1 MNILDDTILIMDDE
15 PHILDWLVEYL
26 ESKKYKIRQVVDVA
40 EAMHELENNKFRVVI
55 LDLNVPAPG
64 EYKEKLKN
72 LDSVFQEFRGLYV
85 AQEAR
90 SKGHRSKQVIVYSVH
105 DSPRVAEICEKIRV
119 NYLIKGRPRQFK
131 KELDEILNYD
141 PTKAGQ

>member
-26 ESKKYKIRQVVDVA
+26 ESKKYMVRLVVDVA
-40 EAMHELENNKFRVVI
+40 EAMRELENTRFRVVI
-55 LDLNVPAPG
+55 LDLNVPTPG

-72 LDSVFQEFRGLYV
+72 MDSVFQEYRGLYV
-85 AQEAR
+85 AREAR

-105 DSPRVAEICEKIRV
+105 DSPNVGAICEKIGV

-131 KELDEILNYD
+131 RELDEILSYD
-141 PTKAGQ
+141 PTKKA